1 MSASVPSVDAQ
12 TLQPDQVAKI
22 WVRHLTSLF
31 FPVLSLSFLW
41 TGPHAWYLAALFMLP
56 AVGIFVWDTTA
67 HDERRQ
73 PVVALPAWP
82 FDALVYLLTGLHF
95 LILFE
100 LIRFFSVQGVFSADL
115 VMLFLVVGANSGFS
129 IITAHELIH
138 RRKPW
143 EQWLGRLMLCTVLYE
158 HFYTEHLRGHHARV
172 GTPEDPATA
181 RFGESYSAFFRRTL
195 PAQFQSAWKLEAK
208 RLGDESMRLFDRRM
222 LKNRVLHGLV
232 IGWGIAFAVLAG
244 FGYAAFA
251 AYLLQAW
258 VAIRLLEAVNY
269 FEHWGLMRRQA
280 QVSFVDSWDTYSW
293 FTYYGLTGLSR
304 HADHHAFPVRPYQQ
318 LRVFEEAPALPVGYI
333 GSVDAVFAK
342 NDDFM
347 KTAAIELGRR
357 GLGPFEEPGVSGE
370 EALARLGEARQQED
384 RIDLDR
390 RATWKKR
397 LSRSWKT
404 VPMPA
409 RLALVFAII
418 LVGTTAGVQWETGG
432 GEMGFGSRTG
442 LHAWIFGSL
451 AIVIPVRRYLGAHA
465 IGEISS
471 WGVALAMILALGVC
485 GDAIFY

>member
-82 FDALVYLLTGLHF
+82 FDGLVYLLTGLHF

-280 QVSFVDSWDTYSW
+280 
-293 FTYYGLTGLSR
+293 
-304 HADHHAFPVRPYQQ
+304 
-318 LRVFEEAPALPVGYI
+318 
-333 GSVDAVFAK
+333 
-342 NDDFM
+342 
-347 KTAAIELGRR
+347 
-357 GLGPFEEPGVSGE
+357 
-370 EALARLGEARQQED
+370 
-384 RIDLDR
+384 
-390 RATWKKR
+390 
-397 LSRSWKT
+397 
-404 VPMPA
+404 
-409 RLALVFAII
+409 
-418 LVGTTAGVQWETGG
+418 
-432 GEMGFGSRTG
+432 
-442 LHAWIFGSL
+442 
-451 AIVIPVRRYLGAHA
+451 
-465 IGEISS
+465 
-471 WGVALAMILALGVC
+471 
-485 GDAIFY
+485 